1 MFSEATF
8 VFILIVVAAAL
19 MTSNRVRFDI
29 VALLVVIALMLSGVL
44 SVSESLAGF
53 GSPVVILVVGL
64 LIVGEMLARTGV
76 ARAVGNAIL
85 KHGGGDETRLLVL
98 IMVRAAVLG
107 SVMSSTAVV
116 AIFIPI
122 ILRIARQTRLGASR
136 LLLPM
141 SYAALISGML
151 TLADALNA
159 TGGTR
164 MIIDALLALVGE
176 GSPYLMLTVI
186 FWLTAPLGLVL
197 SNTASAV
204 LVAPIAVYGAAALGV
219 SPDAFGVAV
228 LIAAS
233 AAYSTPVSTPVVTL
247 VVEPGWYRFG
257 DFLKIGVPLLFLT
270 YLTTLA
276 LAPAVFPFQ

>member
-204 LVAPIAVYGAAALGV
+204 LVAPIAVYGAAALGA